1 MIVDRYRARM
11 VQTKYKSRVAGQP
24 AWDWMLDLAES
35 VVVVVVAAAITRLPE
50 RLLEVLKQTLDCWYL
65 K

>member
-1 MIVDRYRARM
+1 
-11 VQTKYKSRVAGQP
+11 
-24 AWDWMLDLAES
+24 MLDLAEC
-35 VVVVVVAAAITRLPE
+35 VVVVVVVVVVAAITRLPE